1 MESVPEIT
9 DFKSASSGC
18 VRFGVPRQ
26 AWYACMS
33 CVEMS
38 RTAYQQNI
46 ADRGD
51 PAVGCVAGNTFVQ
64 GIQNEGFVLMLPGL
78 RVS

>member
-38 RTAYQQNI
+38 RTAYQ
-46 ADRGD
+46 
-51 PAVGCVAGNTFVQ
+51 
-64 GIQNEGFVLMLPGL
+64 
-78 RVS
+78 